1 MEVKFD
7 LNSDQLPGL
16 IVVGGLAIS
25 GFILFGKW
33 CISKTKRHK
42 EKMLME
48 YGIRHDYAVDLIRNA
63 LEYKLNDN
71 YTDEETVIV
80 SYLVNK
86 VREYREDILWLVD
99 HTNQNNYKDEMNE
112 VAYQGHTLCLAITE
126 NNKIELKSYYDK
138 FKSNDK
144 RRDEDRRR
152 NHELKLKQM
161 ELDAETEHNLRGV
174 KLASTALYSLG
185 RGLKNNE

>member
-33 CISKTKRHK
+33 CVSKTKKHK
-42 EKMLME
+42 LQME
-48 YGIRHDYAVDLIRNA
+48 TDYNIRYEYAICLVKDINYTL
-63 LEYKLNDN
+63 KDN
-71 YTDEETVIV
+71 YTEEETVMV

-86 VREYREDILWLVD
+86 IREYRSNIMWLVS
-99 HTNQNNYKDEMNE
+99 HTNQKDYIYEMNE
-112 VAYQGHTLCLAITE
+112 EAQKAHEICKAINE
-126 NNKIELKSYYDK
+126 NNKVELLAYYDK
-138 FKSNDK
+138 FRTNDK
-144 RRDEDRRR
+144 KRAEDARR

-174 KLASTALYSLG
+174 KLASSALYSLG
-185 RGLKNNE
+185 KGLKNNE